1 MMYIV
6 QMLKSIQY
14 IFGGAKPAK
23 PVKKKKAEKV
33 KHESS
38 SEDEVR
44 IDPAAV
50 EVHPDH
56 VFVTTTNASHQGKYH
71 IDEDCRG
78 LKTAKTVYKRE
89 ACAYCCSTA
98 TKKIEEKDD

>member
-1 MMYIV
+1 M
-6 QMLKSIQY
+6 
-14 IFGGAKPAK
+14 FGGAKPAK
-23 PVKKKKAEKV
+23 PVKKKAKEV
-33 KHESS
+33 KHESSHAS

-44 IDPAAV
+44 IDPAAVEVHPAVV

-89 ACAYCCSTA
+89 ACAYCCNTA
-98 TKKIEEKDD
+98 AKKIEEKDD

>member
-1 MMYIV
+1 MLMYNV

-23 PVKKKKAEKV
+23 PVKKKAKKV

-38 SEDEVR
+38 SEEEVLALR
-44 IDPAAV
+44 ID
-50 EVHPDH
+50 PDH

-78 LKTAKTVYKRE
+78 LKTAKSVYKRE
-89 ACAYCCSTA
+89 ACAHCCNTA